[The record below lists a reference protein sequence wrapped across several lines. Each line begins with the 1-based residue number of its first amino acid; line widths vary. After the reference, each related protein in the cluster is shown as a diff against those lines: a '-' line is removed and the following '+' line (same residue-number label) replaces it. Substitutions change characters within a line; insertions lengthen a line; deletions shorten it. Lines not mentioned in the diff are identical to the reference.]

1 MKSKQKGS
9 REPIAKQITKS
20 GPGIRPCAICKKSR
34 INPKDKNELDCAGY
48 FYQLDKELFFHYFCL
63 LFSDG
68 AKQLGAPQEGIH
80 GFLKT
85 NILQVLDNSKGKKC
99 YICSKNDA
107 TSKCYQCKKQF
118 HFTCGFAKDA
128 TFIYDAS
135 LGNKSFCHLHPPK
148 SKRKLKVQDAQGEDD
163 RTCTAGKLLTATPF
177 QIIFSFPCKIIM
189 FF

>member
-1 MKSKQKGS
+1 MTLLLTL
-9 REPIAKQITKS
+9 RENT
-20 GPGIRPCAICKKSR
+20 
-34 INPKDKNELDCAGY
+34 
-48 FYQLDKELFFHYFCL
+48 LFISSL
-63 LFSDG
+63 IWLFLSDG
-68 AKQLGAPQEGIH
+68 AKQLGDPQEGIH

-85 NILQVLDNSKGKKC
+85 NILQVLDNSKGKTC
-99 YICSKNDA
+99 YLCDKKNA

-118 HFTCGFAKDA
+118 HYTCGFAKDA

-177 QIIFSFPCKIIM
+177 QIIFSFPCKVI
-189 FF
+189 FFLQDVFR